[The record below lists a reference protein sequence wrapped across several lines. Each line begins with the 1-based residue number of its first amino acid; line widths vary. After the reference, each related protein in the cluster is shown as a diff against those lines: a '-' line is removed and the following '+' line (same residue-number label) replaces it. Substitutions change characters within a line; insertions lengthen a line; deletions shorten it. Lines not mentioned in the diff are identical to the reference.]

1 MQKEQSNSNIG
12 LLFFVSFFL
21 NGKFSNTIRP
31 CARLPCSKPYQGMY
45 TYENSLSYSSSKLS
59 PTLLTQTLAL
69 FSLTSGWKIIESRL
83 ILLKKQKKQRIMSY
97 GLQNKCFYNS
107 FAILLT

>member
-12 LLFFVSFFL
+12 LLFFISFLL

-69 FSLTSGWKIIESRL
+69 FSLPSGWKIIESRL
-83 ILLKKQKKQRIMSY
+83 ILLKKQKKTKNNVLWLAKQVF
-97 GLQNKCFYNS
+97 L
-107 FAILLT
+107 